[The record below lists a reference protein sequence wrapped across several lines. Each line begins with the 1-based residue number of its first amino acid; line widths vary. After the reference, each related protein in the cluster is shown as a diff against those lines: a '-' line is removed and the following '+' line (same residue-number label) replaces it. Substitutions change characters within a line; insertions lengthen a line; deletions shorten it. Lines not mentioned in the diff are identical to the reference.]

1 MNRPGP
7 DGIILSAYAETDYK
21 IRMESEDILEVLKAA
36 R

>member
-7 DGIILSAYAETDYK
+7 DGIILSAYAVTDYK
-21 IRMESEDILEVLKAA
+21 IRMEPENILEVLKAA